1 MCIILKKNNLSVVQL
16 MGYFFPEM
24 DCFAILKIHSNTSG
38 QDGVYTI
45 HPNKATGRNVFCDMT
60 TDGGGWTVSWNVCF

>member
-1 MCIILKKNNLSVVQL
+1 MKKKNSRVVQL
-16 MGYFFPEM
+16 MLYFFPEI

-38 QDGVYTI
+38 HDGVYTI
-45 HPNKATGRNVFCDMT
+45 HPIKSTRRNVFCDMT